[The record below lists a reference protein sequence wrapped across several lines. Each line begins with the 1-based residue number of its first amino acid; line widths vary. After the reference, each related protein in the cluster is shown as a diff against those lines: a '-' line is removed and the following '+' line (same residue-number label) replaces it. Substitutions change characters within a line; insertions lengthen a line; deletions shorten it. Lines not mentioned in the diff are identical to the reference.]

1 MPGPDPSPG
10 KRHAARPS
18 SGDGPRRRGRTPG
31 RSAST
36 PDDGLDAP
44 VSALHGV
51 GAALAERLER
61 LGIRRVRDL
70 LFHLPHRYE
79 DRTRLTPV
87 GALRPGVVA
96 VIEGTVAAA
105 DVVFGR
111 RRSLLARIQDGTGF
125 CSLRLFHFSRAQQE
139 QLRPGVRVRCFGEVR
154 VGATGPELY
163 HPEYR
168 VIADPAPPLPDRLT
182 PVYPVTEGI
191 SQPRIRNLCAAA
203 IAGLRRAP
211 GDLAGPLAAAL
222 ELLHAPAPGV
232 ALLDLEAGRHPAQR
246 LLALD
251 ELLAHHLTLLRA
263 RRHARA
269 LRATALPAA
278 ADGEALL
285 RARFLDQLP
294 FALTAAQQRVIEE
307 IDRDLAAAVPTMRL
321 IQGDVGSG
329 KTVVAAAAAMR
340 AAEHGCQSALMA
352 PTELLAEQHF
362 RTLSEWLTPLG
373 LGTALIT
380 GRLRAAER
388 RRQQEAA
395 ASGQATLVVGTH
407 ALFQQG
413 TDFHDLALVIIDE
426 QHRFGVHQ
434 RLALRGKGAVPGRD
448 APHQL
453 VMTATPIPRTLAMSA
468 YADLD
473 LSVLDELPPGRTPVT
488 TVVIGAE
495 RREEVIERVSIACRA
510 GRQAYWVCTLIE
522 DSETLQAQAAEATAE
537 LLAGELADLRIG
549 LVHGRLKGED
559 KAAVMAAFEAG
570 EVDLLVATT
579 VIEVG
584 VNVPNASLMVIENA
598 ERLGLAQLH
607 QLRGRVGRG
616 AVASHCVLMYQ
627 PPLSHTGRERLGVL
641 RESNDGFRIAEK
653 DLELRG
659 PGEMLGTRQTGL
671 VDLRV
676 ADLLRDRDLLPEVQ
690 RRARR
695 MMEDDPAGAERTID
709 RWLGGR
715 EHYVDA

>member
-1 MPGPDPSPG
+1 MP
-10 KRHAARPS
+10 AAADRPRAQA
-18 SGDGPRRRGRTPG
+18 D
-31 RSAST
+31 SA
-36 PDDGLDAP
+36 LDAP
-44 VSALHGV
+44 VTSLRGV
-51 GAALAERLER
+51 GPALLDRLQRIGVE
-61 LGIRRVRDL
+61 RVRDL

-79 DRTRLTPV
+79 DRTRLTPI
-87 GALRPGVVA
+87 GSARPGLHLVV
-96 VIEGTVAAA
+96 EGTIAAA

-111 RRSLLARIQDGTGF
+111 RRSLLCRLQDGTGLL
-125 CSLRLFHFSRAQQE
+125 SLRLFHFSRAQQN
-139 QLRPGVRVRCFGEVR
+139 QLVPGARVRCFGEVR
-154 VGATGPELY
+154 TGSTGVELY

-168 VIADPAPPLPDRLT
+168 VLGATPLPLPDRLT
-182 PVYPVTEGI
+182 PVYPVTEGLG
-191 SQPRIRNLCAAA
+191 QNRIRSLVEAALA
-203 IAGLRRAP
+203 ALRRAP
-211 GDLAGPLAAAL
+211 GDLEGDLAAAL
-222 ELLHAPAPGV
+222 ELLHAPPPDVSLAE
-232 ALLDLEAGRHPAQR
+232 LEAGHHPAQQT
-246 LLALD
+246 LAMD
-251 ELLAHHLTLLRA
+251 ELLAHQLSLLRA

-269 LRATALPAA
+269 LRALPLP
-278 ADGEALL
+278 GTGRL
-285 RARFLDQLP
+285 RQKFLDQLP
-294 FALTAAQQRVIEE
+294 FALTAAQQRVIAE
-307 IDRDLAAAVPTMRL
+307 IDADLAGSAPAMRL

-340 AAEHGCQSALMA
+340 AAEHGCQTVLMA

-373 LGTALIT
+373 VGTALIT

-388 RRQQEAA
+388 RRQQAA
-395 ASGQATLVVGTH
+395 VAGGQVALVVGTH
-407 ALFQQG
+407 ALFQND
-413 TDFHDLALVIIDE
+413 TEFADLALVIIDE

-434 RLALRGKGAVPGRD
+434 RLALRDKGVVPDDRD

-473 LSVLDELPPGRTPVT
+473 LSVLDELPPGRSPVG
-488 TVVIGAE
+488 TVVIGSE
-495 RREEVIERVSIACRA
+495 RRSEVIERVSAACRA

-522 DSETLQAQAAEATAE
+522 ESEALQAEAAEATAE
-537 LLAGELADLRIG
+537 LLSTELDDLAVG
-549 LVHGRLKGED
+549 LVHGRMKPDD
-559 KAAVMAAFEAG
+559 KAAVMTAFESG
-570 EVDLLVATT
+570 ELDLLVATT

-616 AVASHCVLMYQ
+616 AVESHCVLMYH
-627 PPLSHTGRERLGVL
+627 PPLSRRGRERLGVL
-641 RESNDGFRIAEK
+641 RESGDGFRIAEK

-676 ADLLRDRDLLPEVQ
+676 ADLVRDRDLLPEVQ
-690 RRARR
+690 RRARSLIGA
-695 MMEDDPAGAERTID
+695 DPEAAERTID

-715 EHYVDA
+715 ERYAAA

>member
-1 MPGPDPSPG
+1 MAAENSTTG
-10 KRHAARPS
+10 ARP
-18 SGDGPRRRGRTPG
+18 
-31 RSAST
+31 AST
-36 PDDGLDAP
+36 AGALDAP
-44 VSALHGV
+44 VTSLRGV

-61 LGIRRVRDL
+61 LGIQRVRDL

-79 DRTRLTPV
+79 DRTRLTPI
-87 GALRPGVVA
+87 GAARPGVHV
-96 VIEGTVAAA
+96 VVEGTIAAA

-111 RRSLLARIQDGTGF
+111 RRSLLARLQDGTGLV
-125 CSLRLFHFSRAQQE
+125 SLRLFHFSRAQQE
-139 QLRPGVRVRCFGEVR
+139 QLKPGARVRCFGEVR
-154 VGATGPELY
+154 TGASGPELY

-168 VIADPAPPLPDRLT
+168 VLDERPPPMPDRLT
-182 PVYPVTEGI
+182 PVYPVTEGVG
-191 SQPRIRNLCAAA
+191 QARIRSLCASALS
-203 IAGLRRAP
+203 ILGREP
-211 GDLAGPLAAAL
+211 GDLAGDLADAL
-222 ELLHAPAPGV
+222 VLLHAPLPDVSLA
-232 ALLDLEAGRHPAQR
+232 DLESGRHPAQQR
-246 LLALD
+246 LAAD
-251 ELLAHHLTLLRA
+251 ELLAHHLSLLRA
-263 RRHARA
+263 RRHARSLLA
-269 LRATALPAA
+269 TPLPAPAAGTPTNLRAP
-278 ADGEALL
+278 
-285 RARFLDQLP
+285 FLASLP
-294 FALTAAQQRVIEE
+294 FALTAAQRRVIDE
-307 IDRDLAAAVPTMRL
+307 IDADLAAAVPTMRL

-340 AAEHGCQSALMA
+340 AAEHGCQTALMA

-373 LGTALIT
+373 LGTALVT

-388 RRQQEAA
+388 RRQQAA
-395 ASGQATLVVGTH
+395 VATGQATLVVGTH
-407 ALFQQG
+407 ALFQS
-413 TDFHDLALVIIDE
+413 DMEFCDLALVIIDE

-434 RLALRGKGAVPGRD
+434 RLALREKGARDGDATGRGGRRD

-495 RREEVIERVSIACRA
+495 RRAEVIERVSMACRS
-510 GRQAYWVCTLIE
+510 GRQAYWVCTLIDE
-522 DSETLQAQAAEATAE
+522 SEALQAEAAEATAE
-537 LLAGELADLRIG
+537 LLTEELSDLRIA
-549 LVHGRLKGED
+549 LVHGRLKPDD
-559 KAAVMAAFEAG
+559 KAAVMAAFESG

-616 AVASHCVLMYQ
+616 AVESHCVLMYQ
-627 PPLSHTGRERLGVL
+627 PPLSRGGRERLGVL
-641 RESNDGFRIAEK
+641 RASNDGFRIAEK

-659 PGEMLGTRQTGL
+659 PGEILGTRQTGL
-671 VDLRV
+671 VDLRI
-676 ADLLRDRDLLPEVQ
+676 ADLVRDRDLLPEVQ
-690 RRARR
+690 RRARQL
-695 MMEDDPAGAERTID
+695 MDTDPEGAEQVID

-715 EHYVDA
+715 ERYADA